1 MMSVRCLPV
10 HFARLACYA
19 FVILGFPVECV
30 RPAADSVLAKEALI
44 DDVCCCK
51 TQMKKGFS
59 DSPLLPI
66 KDWKCSAM
74 KQIRP
79 DRPFWW
85 HPSGDSGKC
94 CWTSGY
100 TCGSTL
106 GFLFFYD
113 NGGDKVTADA
123 DKARLCPV
131 SEHPT
136 GWTAPVD
143 KTMAWNKN
151 IEYLDTK
158 IATAVFSK
166 VAGLAIGAGSAA
178 GGPSQS
184 PSRGVVTAAGHF
196 KVCKKAGNIMLG
208 GAFDDIIDDLNVG
221 KSMSTVPAGVSA
233 AVTEAS
239 VRPSWRFSDGK
250 MTSDWMHLKKDGK
263 GELVSVEDVTA
274 PEGGKCMPLEPGFGN
289 ICLKTDAG
297 AGDFY
302 MKAEVNLEKEVPD
315 CE

>member
-1 MMSVRCLPV
+1 MSVRCLPV

-51 TQMKKGFS
+51 TQMEKGFS
-59 DSPLLPI
+59 DSTLLPI

-166 VAGLAIGAGSAA
+166 VAGFAIGAGSAA

>member
-1 MMSVRCLPV
+1 MMSVWRLPV

-51 TQMKKGFS
+51 TQMEKGFS
-59 DSPLLPI
+59 NSTLLPI

-106 GFLFFYD
+106 G
-113 NGGDKVTADA
+113 
-123 DKARLCPV
+123 
-131 SEHPT
+131 
-136 GWTAPVD
+136 
-143 KTMAWNKN
+143 
-151 IEYLDTK
+151 
-158 IATAVFSK
+158 
-166 VAGLAIGAGSAA
+166 
-178 GGPSQS
+178 
-184 PSRGVVTAAGHF
+184 VVTAAGHF
-196 KVCKKAGNIMLG
+196 KVCTKAGKILLG
-208 GAFDDIIDDLNVG
+208 GAFDDVIEDLDVG
-221 KSMSTVPAGVSA
+221 KSMSRVPAGVSA
-233 AVTEAS
+233 AVTDAS
-239 VRPSWRFSDGK
+239 VRPSWKFNDGK
-250 MTSDWMHLKKDGK
+250 MTSGWMHLKKDGK

-274 PEGGKCMPLEPGFGN
+274 APE
-289 ICLKTDAG
+289 
-297 AGDFY
+297 GDFY
-302 MKAEVNLEKEVPD
+302 MKADVNLEKEVPD